1 MSVCWRSGTLSVS
14 FFASGRSNRHNST
27 LVACAE
33 KIAKLTPTPV
43 QLAPSGYGSPGHTR
57 IAVGGASRYV
67 PVQEARLSNDN
78 LLPSTRT
85 SAYFVVATFLCH
97 EDTKPRRKPRSVF
110 RVASS
115 A

>member
-14 FFASGRSNRHNST
+14 FFASGRSNRHSST

-57 IAVGGASRYV
+57 IAVGGASRVV
-67 PVQEARLSNDN
+67 PVGLPRRTRRSNPT
-78 LLPSTRT
+78 LLPSALLAQGRPEQRRGTTLLTALPRAT
-85 SAYFVVATFLCH
+85 ST
-97 EDTKPRRKPRSVF
+97 DDG
-110 RVASS
+110 
-115 A
+115 